1 MRAGIAVLLLCG
13 GALGLALGVAPDL
26 APGGGWQ
33 RWQAWRERDEAPLL
47 REPEPPPLRFT
58 GVPRELEGR
67 GQFDVWTRLGS
78 PDLVRREGPARVR
91 QYTRSGGRKSTRLN
105 SRD

>member
-47 REPEPPPLRFT
+47 REPEPPPLRLT
-58 GVPRELEGR
+58 GLPRALDGR
-67 GQFDVWTRLGS
+67 GQFGHRKRCVKGTSVAVRV
-78 PDLVRREGPARVR
+78 DL
-91 QYTRSGGRKSTRLN
+91 GGRGVIKKKTKKN
-105 SRD
+105 I